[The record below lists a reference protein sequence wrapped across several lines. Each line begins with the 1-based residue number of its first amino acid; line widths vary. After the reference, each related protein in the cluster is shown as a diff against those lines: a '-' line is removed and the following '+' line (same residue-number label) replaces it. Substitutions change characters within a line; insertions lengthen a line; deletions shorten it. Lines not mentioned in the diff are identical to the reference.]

1 MTALRD
7 DSVRLTVIGCGDAMG
22 SGGAKN
28 TCFLVD
34 DSLGRFTIDFGATSM
49 SALNEAGFSPD
60 TIDLVFLTH
69 LHGDHFGA
77 IPNLL
82 LMREYV
88 SQSVAPLTIAGPPG
102 LEARIVS
109 LCEAMFPGMWKE
121 EWTYPLHI
129 VEIVPGDG
137 MDVLG
142 RRVLTQP
149 VTHYAGPEPS
159 TAIRIETSGC
169 AIGFSGDTGW
179 NDVLIEM
186 AQDTD
191 VFLCDCF
198 DRVDQPFEGHLS
210 YETFAKKA
218 ALLNTKRLLMT
229 HLGPAM
235 IHTTEEFEHEAA
247 TDGLTVMIGRHLT
260 EK

>member
-1 MTALRD
+1 
-7 DSVRLTVIGCGDAMG
+7 MG

-34 DSLGRFTIDFGATSM
+34 DGLGRFAIDFGATSM

-60 TIDLVFLTH
+60 TIDIIFLTH

-109 LCEAMFPGMWKE
+109 LCEAMFPGMWKT
-121 EWTYPLHI
+121 EWTYPLDI
-129 VEIVPGDG
+129 VEITPGEPVDL
-137 MDVLG
+137 LG
-142 RRVLTQP
+142 RHVLTRP

-159 TAIRIETSGC
+159 TAIRIETSGH

-179 NDVLIEM
+179 NDALIEM
-186 AQDTD
+186 AQGTD

-198 DRVDQPFEGHLS
+198 DRLDQPFEGHLS

-218 ALLNTKRLLMT
+218 DLLNAKRLLMT

-235 IHTTEEFEHEAA
+235 INTTEKFEHEAA
-247 TDGLTVMIGRHLT
+247 TDGMTITLGLDRTA
-260 EK
+260 K